1 MIEENVKI
9 NPSDEEIIRTFDEDG
24 GHEDPTGEWDG
35 GHEDPTGEWDG
46 GHEDPTNTDP
56 AV

>member
-35 GHEDPTGEWDG
+35 GHEDPT
-46 GHEDPTNTDP
+46 NTDP